1 MHVEVLLDEGG
12 AHVDVELHERLVANG
27 GEGVHLTGL
36 DHEHIPGAR
45 FEGLTFDR
53 PAAATRLD
61 ELDLVVRMPVRA
73 RPSTR
78 LTTEEEHGAA
88 HVGVIGADESV

>member
-1 MHVEVLLDEGG
+1 
-12 AHVDVELHERLVANG
+12 VDVELHERLVANR
-27 GEGVHLTGL
+27 GEGVHLTGF

-53 PAAATRLD
+53 PADATRLD
-61 ELDLVVRMPVRA
+61 ELDLVVRMPMRA
-73 RPSTR
+73 GPSTR
-78 LTTEEEHGAA
+78 LTAEEEDGAA